1 MNIAGESDAA
11 ATGHASVRR
20 SAAILSL
27 GNVLSRGLGMVR
39 EIVIPHF
46 YGASGSVSAFAVAEF
61 TVRTLYDLLIG
72 GMLTA
77 ALVPVLSD
85 YARPERRREFAE
97 VAGTFFTVLTG
108 LAAAVVLLLELLAPQ
123 VVSLIGGGLGAEH
136 QAEAVALMRLMAP
149 ALWCFAA
156 SGVLAGILF
165 AHRRFTWVALGDAL
179 YNLGIVIAVPLLYR
193 HLDIRALAI
202 GVLLGSLIQLGLRL
216 PDLRGLGLRWCRR
229 LRHPALRRMVLLY
242 MPILFSILVGM
253 VQGGIDRRLASGTG
267 PNSLAYMRTATTLYQ
282 LPHGLVAVAVAM
294 AALPTLSQWAA
305 EGNWPAYRRTL
316 AAGLRAVL
324 VLCVPATIG
333 LWVLAEPVIRLL
345 AEHGAFTAIDTA
357 WTAAALRFYL
367 FGLIFACVDW
377 PLNFAFYARG
387 DSLTPALVGVAS
399 VFVYLAVALTLLGSL
414 GFLGL
419 ALADGAKHAAHA
431 AMMLWLFGRRQG
443 PLGEGVARTAG
454 LSLLAGA
461 AMGVA
466 VYGLSRLLLFELGTV
481 GLIPRLTVI
490 FIPTLLGSLLYFALL
505 RRLRLPEADLV
516 IALARRLLPS

>member
-1 MNIAGESDAA
+1 MNSAGESDVA
-11 ATGHASVRR
+11 ATGHPSVRR

-72 GMLTA
+72 GLLTA

-97 VAGTFFTVLTG
+97 VAGAFFTVLTS
-108 LAAAVVLLLELLAPQ
+108 LAAVVVLVLELLAPH
-123 VVSLIGGGLGAEH
+123 VVALIGGGLSAEH

-149 ALWCFAA
+149 ALWLFAA

-165 AHRRFTWVALGDAL
+165 AHRRFTLVALGDAL

-193 HLDIRALAI
+193 RLDVRALAI

-216 PDLRGLGLRWCRR
+216 PDLRGLGLRLYRR
-229 LRHPALRRMVLLY
+229 LRHPALRRMLLLY

-305 EGNWPAYRRTL
+305 AGNWPAYRRTL

-345 AEHGAFTAIDTA
+345 AEHGAFTATDTA
-357 WTAAALRFYL
+357 WAAAALRFYL

-399 VFVYLAVALTLLGSL
+399 VFVYLAVALSLLGSL

-431 AMMLWLFGRRQG
+431 VIMLWLFHRRQG
-443 PLGEGVARTAG
+443 LPGEGVARTAG

-461 AMGVA
+461 VMGVV
-466 VYGLSRLLLFELGTV
+466 VYGLSSLLLLELGTA
-481 GLIPRLTVI
+481 GLLARLTVI
-490 FIPTLLGSLLYFALL
+490 LLPALVGGLLYFVLL
-505 RRLRLPEADLV
+505 RWLRLPEAALV
-516 IALARRLLPS
+516 MTLARRLTSF

>member
-1 MNIAGESDAA
+1 MTTTGENEAGV
-11 ATGHASVRR
+11 GQPSVRR

-46 YGASGSVSAFAVAEF
+46 YGASGLVSAFAVAEF
-61 TVRTLYDLLIG
+61 TVRTLYDLLVG

-85 YARPERRREFAE
+85 YARPGRRREFAD

-108 LAAAVVLLLELLAPQ
+108 LAAVVVLALELLAPQ
-123 VVSLIGGGLGAEH
+123 VVGLIGGGLSAEH
-136 QAEAVALMRLMAP
+136 QAEAVTLMRLMAP
-149 ALWCFAA
+149 ALWLFAA

-165 AHRRFTWVALGDAL
+165 AQRRFTLVALGDAL

-193 HLDIRALAI
+193 HLDIRALAV

-216 PDLRGLGLRWCRR
+216 PDLRGLGLRLRR
-229 LRHPALRRMVLLY
+229 PWRHPALRRMLVLY
-242 MPILFSILVGM
+242 MPILFSIVVGM

-282 LPHGLVAVAVAM
+282 LPHGLVAVAVAL

-305 EGNWPAYRRTL
+305 EGNWSAYRRTL

-345 AEHGAFTAIDTA
+345 AEHGAFTATDTA
-357 WTAAALRFYL
+357 WAAAALRFYL
-367 FGLIFACVDW
+367 FGLVFACVDW

-399 VFVYLAVALTLLGSL
+399 VFVYLAVALALLGSL

-419 ALADGAKHAAHA
+419 ALADGTKHAAHA
-431 AMMLWLFGRRQG
+431 LIMLTLFYRRQG

-454 LSLLAGA
+454 LTLLAGLV
-461 AMGVA
+461 MGAA
-466 VYGLSRLLLFELGTV
+466 VYGLTALLLAQLGTA
-481 GLIPRLTVI
+481 GLGPRLTVVVL
-490 FIPTLLGSLLYFALL
+490 PAVLGGLLYVALL
-505 RRLRLPEADLV
+505 NRLRLPEAALV
-516 IALARRLLPS
+516 VQLARRFIPSP